1 MERPTVAVTMGDPA
15 GVGPEV
21 VVGAYPALL
30 DAAGPLVVG
39 DADVLRAAVETR
51 DSDLAVAAV
60 ESAAGATAEP
70 GTIPVL
76 DLDNVDAEA
85 LEHGVVREAYGAASL
100 DYVRRAIDLATAGAV
115 DAVATAP
122 INKQATR
129 LAGCEH
135 AGHTGLL
142 ADATGTDDY
151 AMMLVEGVGST
162 NGASVGSTDGESV
175 GSADG
180 ESVGSADGE
189 SVGSAADYDLAVTHV
204 STHVPLTEACDLVST
219 GRVRTT
225 VDLTHE
231 GMRDLGVED
240 PTIAVAG
247 LNPHAGD
254 GGILGVTEGTEI
266 EPAVDDARAA
276 GLDVRGPESPDTV
289 FARAAAGD
297 YDCVV
302 AMYHDQGHIPIKM
315 LGFASDDAVSGVNV
329 TVGLPIVRTS
339 VDHGTAFDIAGEGV
353 ASERSMVEAVELAAR
368 IARNRAAREDALA
381 AHSGEG
387 R

>member
-15 GVGPEV
+15 GIGPEV
-21 VVGAYPALL
+21 VVTAYPALL
-30 DAAGPLVVG
+30 DAADTFVVG
-39 DADVLRAAVETR
+39 DADVLRAAVSVC
-51 DSDLAVAAV
+51 DSDLDVVAV
-60 ESAAGATAEP
+60 ESVPATFDPE
-70 GTIPVL
+70 TVPVL
-76 DLDNVDAEA
+76 DLNNVDTET
-85 LEHGVVREAYGAASL
+85 LERGVVRAEYGAASL
-100 DYVRRAIDLATAGAV
+100 AYVERAVDLATAGEV
-115 DAVATAP
+115 DAIATAP

-129 LAGCEH
+129 LAGSEH

-142 ADATGTDDY
+142 ANATDTDDY
-151 AMMLVEGVGST
+151 AMMLVEG
-162 NGASVGSTDGESV
+162 
-175 GSADG
+175 
-180 ESVGSADGE
+180 
-189 SVGSAADYDLAVTHV
+189 DLVVTHV
-204 STHVPLTEACDLVST
+204 STHVPLTEACDAVST

-225 VDLTHE
+225 IDVTHA
-231 GMRDLGVED
+231 GLRDLGVED

-254 GGILGVTEGTEI
+254 GGLIGTTGVSEI
-266 EPAVDDARAA
+266 EPAVDGARAD

-329 TVGLPIVRTS
+329 TIGLPIVRTS

-353 ASERSMVEAVELAAR
+353 ASEASMVDAVELAAR
-368 IARNRAAREDALA
+368 IARNRAARTDAPA
-381 AHSGEG
+381 PNAGEQ